1 MFLAGSRARRNSG
14 VAPAFSGTMSLSR
27 AVLLVIVALTAATQ
41 VQARELRVCADPN
54 NLPFSNDRGEGF
66 ENKIAELIAK
76 ELGARLSYVWWA
88 QRRGFVRSTLN
99 AGLCDLVTGTTNG
112 MEMLRTTLPYYRSGF
127 AFVTRADGPQV
138 SSLDDPILHK
148 LKIGIQ
154 LVGEDG
160 INPPPAEALARR
172 GLVDNVHGYL
182 VYGDYR
188 DANPAA
194 DIMAAVAKGEIDVAI
209 VWGPFAGYFASR
221 ESVPLNVRLV
231 TPQSDGARLYM
242 VFDINMGVRRDD
254 DALKEEVNTALKRL
268 KPQIDAILASYGVPR
283 LDLPVAA
290 GSGGA
295 SRLTSAP

>member
-1 MFLAGSRARRNSG
+1 MSRAR
-14 VAPAFSGTMSLSR
+14 LS
-27 AVLLVIVALTAATQ
+27 ALILLAMLATWSPLGRLE
-41 VQARELRVCADPN
+41 ARELRVCADPN

-66 ENKIAELIAK
+66 ENKIAELVAHD
-76 ELGARLSYVWWA
+76 LGARLSYTWWA
-88 QRRGFVRSTLN
+88 QRRGFIRSTLN

-112 MEMLRTTLPYYRSGF
+112 MEMLRTTRPYYRSGF

-138 SSLDDPILHK
+138 ASLDDPILHR

-172 GLVDNVHGYL
+172 GLVDNVRGYL

-194 DIMAAVAKGEIDVAI
+194 DIMKAVADGDIDVAI

-221 ESVPLNVRLV
+221 EGVELDVKLV
-231 TPQSDGARLYM
+231 TPEIDGPRLYM
-242 VFDINMGVRRDD
+242 TFDINMGVRKDD
-254 DALKEEVNTALKRL
+254 RQLLDEVNAALASHKPEIDAL
-268 KPQIDAILASYGVPR
+268 LASYGVPR
-283 LDLPVAA
+283 VDVPENA
-290 GSGGA
+290 GPSQVR
-295 SRLTSAP
+295 SDLTSAR